1 MVKFILRNTIKEFYM
16 LSMTEKEIL
25 GRTEAIE
32 KQLEFIFKSNMKITN
47 WDVPEADDKKA
58 AEMIIEILEKK
69 VAKLKSDVNNGKYDY
84 Y

>member
-1 MVKFILRNTIKEFYM
+1 MVKFIQVNEKEKKM

-25 GRTEAIE
+25 DRTEAIE
-32 KQLEFIFKSNMKITN
+32 SQLELLFKTNMKITN
-47 WDVPEADDKKA
+47 WDVPETDDKKA

-69 VAKLKSDVNNGKYDY
+69 VAKLKIDVINGEYDY

>member
-1 MVKFILRNTIKEFYM
+1 M

>member
-1 MVKFILRNTIKEFYM
+1 M

-25 GRTEAIE
+25 DRTEAIE
-32 KQLEFIFKSNMKITN
+32 SQLELLFKTNMKITN
-47 WDVPEADDKKA
+47 WDVPETDDKKA

-69 VAKLKSDVNNGKYDY
+69 VAKLKNDVINGKYDY

>member
-1 MVKFILRNTIKEFYM
+1 MVKFIQVNEKEKKM

-25 GRTEAIE
+25 DRTEAIE
-32 KQLEFIFKSNMKITN
+32 SQLELLFKTNMKITN
-47 WDVPEADDKKA
+47 WDVPETDDKKA

-69 VAKLKSDVNNGKYDY
+69 VAKLKNDVINGKYDY

>member
-1 MVKFILRNTIKEFYM
+1 VNEKEKKM

-25 GRTEAIE
+25 DRTEAIE
-32 KQLEFIFKSNMKITN
+32 SQLELLFKTNMKITN
-47 WDVPEADDKKA
+47 WDVPETDDKKA

-69 VAKLKSDVNNGKYDY
+69 VAKLKNDVINGKYDY